1 MLGVSKSASAAEIKK
16 AYRKLSKQY
25 HPDIN
30 KEPGAEDKFKEL
42 GFTLFIE
49 DESIRGNVLVPVIV
63 PKDID
68 GSKLTALIDERYD
81 FTVAGGMGIYAGRML
96 RVGIIG
102 EITEREI
109 DLLIEYIKEVLPECK
124 K

>member
-1 MLGVSKSASAAEIKK
+1 MPLQHNPVKLFSGSGSLELAEKIAKSYGKPLGEVV
-16 AYRKLSKQY
+16 LSRFSDGEFQPSY
-25 HPDIN
+25 N
-30 KEPGAEDKFKEL
+30 
-42 GFTLFIE
+42 
-49 DESIRGNVLVPVIV
+49 ESIRGNVLVPVIV